1 MTFKSIQTKIA
12 LTAGLCL
19 FITAGILVAFSI
31 YSSTTTQTFV
41 NQNVSLLVSKTT
53 EEKLVATAQDYAQ
66 AISRRLEDGIGA
78 ARATANAAS
87 ASKEYD
93 EKNNTQSLNRTL
105 FNDMLV
111 EVLNS
116 NMDLNGTYSCW
127 APNSF
132 DGKDSQFRNGQN
144 GNNAETGRFTPYWVR
159 DTAGKIEVQSLV
171 EYDSTEPHPNGVI
184 KGAWYQVPKA
194 TLKETVTAPLPYV
207 VQGKNVWLA
216 TLSVPILV
224 NGKFEGV
231 VGADYN
237 LDFVQKL
244 AVEVAQ
250 ELYNGQ
256 SQVTIV
262 TQDGLVIADSRQPKL
277 IGQSLTGIFN
287 DKSDEVVSA
296 VKAGKGNVE
305 EDEQTN
311 TMMVMA
317 PITLGKTGIKWAI
330 TISVNKSLVLAD
342 VDNLVS
348 EMSAN
353 NQSDIKWQIIIGIVI
368 TLVGIGMLV
377 LMAKR
382 IAVPV
387 MKAVGM
393 AQSIAKGQFNQRL
406 KYKSDDEVG
415 QLAASLDNMAESLQ
429 GQVFIAEKIA
439 KGDLNVNVQLASSED
454 QLGKA
459 LELMAKDLNN
469 LVGQIKQRSEVISST
484 AVNVSGLSHD
494 LSSGANESASAITEI
509 SATITQIAA
518 QIRQTS
524 DNAEKASDLS
534 KANFVSAEK
543 GNALMAELQDA
554 MREIEQSGKD
564 INNIIGAIEDIAEQ
578 TNLLALNAAIEA
590 ARAGEFGRGF
600 AVVADE
606 VRKLAARSA
615 EAVQQTSRLI
625 ETSAAKTQNGIQ
637 LSQDTANALDQIVD
651 NAGEVSGI
659 MNEIAQASGEQAEG
673 AEQVSQGINQIDE
686 VTHQNSSNSEACSA
700 AANELT
706 EQSNRLNDLIKQFK
720 LK

>member
-287 DKSDEVVSA
+287 DKSDEVVNA